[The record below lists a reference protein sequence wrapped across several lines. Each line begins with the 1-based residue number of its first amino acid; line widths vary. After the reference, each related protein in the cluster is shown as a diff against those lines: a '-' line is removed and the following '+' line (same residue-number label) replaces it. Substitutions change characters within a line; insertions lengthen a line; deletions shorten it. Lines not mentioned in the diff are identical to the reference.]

1 MKAVAK
7 TRPGPGLEV
16 IDIDRPR
23 PLPHEVLLRVKA
35 CGACINDIF
44 LYQGKGIFT
53 EMLES
58 SLPAIIG
65 HEFCGEIVELGIQVT
80 GYSIGDRVVG
90 EPTIACG
97 ECYLCKAG
105 KSNICENSVNLCKNI
120 PGGMAEYV
128 AVPSKG
134 IHKVPPG
141 IADVDASFAESIS
154 VGTHALERMPVLP
167 GEPAAIL
174 GPGPIGLLLMQAVK
188 AAGAYP
194 VIMIGTSRSPR
205 RLQTAKELGADEVAV
220 ADQGNLAQ
228 RIKELTGNR
237 GVPRVFEAAG
247 AGKAVIDA
255 LAIASKGGQ
264 ICLVGAAEEPVVM
277 KYYSMLRV
285 RELDLISSRGRTP
298 KNWDTALNLMASGKV
313 RTGALTE
320 FRLPLSD
327 AIKGFQRM
335 TENRDILKLILEP

>member
-7 TRPGPGLEV
+7 TRRGPGLEV
-16 IDIDRPR
+16 IDIERPR
-23 PLPHEVLLRVKA
+23 PLPQEVLLKVKA
-35 CGACINDIF
+35 CGACINDIL
-44 LYQGKGIFT
+44 LYQGKGIFV
-53 EMLES
+53 EMVES
-58 SLPAIIG
+58 RLPAIIG
-65 HEFCGEIVELGIQVT
+65 HEFCGEIVELGVEVR
-80 GYSIGDRVVG
+80 GFGKGNRVVA

-97 ECYLCKAG
+97 KCYLCQVG
-105 KSNICENSVNLCKNI
+105 KSNICENSINLCKDI

-128 AVPSKG
+128 AVPSSG
-134 IHKVPPG
+134 IHKV
-141 IADVDASFAESIS
+141 AESITDAEAS
-154 VGTHALERMPVLP
+154 LTESLTVGTHALSRMPVLV

-194 VIMIGTSRSPR
+194 VIMLGTSRSPR
-205 RLQTAKELGADEVAV
+205 RLELAKKLGADEVVAV
-220 ADQGNLAQ
+220 DQGNLVE
-228 RIKELTGNR
+228 RIKQLTTNK

-247 AGKAVIDA
+247 AGQAVLDA

-298 KNWDTALNLMASGKV
+298 RNWDTALNLMASGRVQLKP
-313 RTGALTE
+313 LTE
-320 FRLPLSD
+320 FRMPLSD
-327 AIKGFQRM
+327 AIEGFERISRS
-335 TENRDILKLILEP
+335 RDILKLILEP